1 MTLSQGLFSKDQ
13 LEFNEKIESLA
24 KELNIDLSLFFF
36 DLLDNRLS
44 KSTTQKVSKE
54 EIDALRILKDAGI

>member
-13 LEFNEKIESLA
+13 LEFNEIIESLA